1 MRISRRNV
9 GLEVAVAMRGLVTF
23 PLFLGILTVSFGQVL
38 CVFLLLKISCAVEES
53 ADGPVKVL

>member
-1 MRISRRNV
+1 M

>member
-23 PLFLGILTVSFGQVL
+23 PLFLGIFAVSFGQVL
-38 CVFLLLKISCAVEES
+38 CVFLLLKISRAVEES
-53 ADGPVKVL
+53 ADGPAKVL